1 MDTMTLLLLGAAGG
15 SLRALVEFY
24 NHTMEWRTDR
34 RRHRHGGPD
43 AQVGETPRFRDYVD
57 PWPDALAAAIHTALG
72 AGAAAMLGSTGQIN
86 GAYAAIAVGISAP
99 ALLAQIG
106 QVQGVSDAV
115 AGPTS
120 EPQQAVPPA
129 AGSSS
134 GGGPD
139 QLPSTPVSR
148 DAPDRG
154 PGQRGAV

>member
-1 MDTMTLLLLGAAGG
+1 MDTMTLFLLGAAGG

-43 AQVGETPRFRDYVD
+43 AQVAEAPQFRDYVD
-57 PWPDALAAAIHTALG
+57 PWPDALAAAIHTVLG
-72 AGAAAMLGSTGQIN
+72 AGAAAMLGSTGQID

-115 AGPTS
+115 AGAAS
-120 EPQQAVPPA
+120 SPA
-129 AGSSS
+129 AGSPS

-139 QLPSTPVSR
+139 ELPSTPASR
-148 DAPDRG
+148 DAPELG
-154 PGQRGAV
+154 PGQQGAM